1 VRIAI
6 GASVTVGDMDVAVEP
21 SWKSLRRVT
30 GEIMA
35 ITSEPVI
42 KRYSV
47 FLSKRLSDQS
57 RLG

>member
-1 VRIAI
+1 MAI

-21 SWKSLRRVT
+21 SRKSLRRVI
-30 GEIMA
+30 GEAMA

-47 FLSKRLSDQS
+47 FLSKRLSDKS
-57 RLG
+57 SLS